1 MNKTILIVA
10 AHTDDEA
17 LGCGGAMARHA
28 TEGDTVHTVF
38 LADGVSSR
46 QDGYDGALDERQQ
59 AAEAAQRIL
68 GVSSTSYLGL
78 PDNRL
83 DSLALLDIVQ
93 PLEAVIERLKPE
105 IIYTHHYG
113 DLNVDHRRTHEAVM
127 TACRPLPGSAVKEI
141 LTFEVM
147 SSTEWNSTGRA
158 PFLPTLYVDISDHR
172 DTKQKA
178 LEAYALEMRTAPHS
192 RNVEHMTYLAKHHG
206 HCIGVEAAEAFMVM
220 RVLR

>member
-1 MNKTILIVA
+1 MSKTVLVVA

-17 LGCGGAMARHA
+17 LGCGGTMARHVA
-28 TEGDTVHTVF
+28 EGDTVHTVF

-46 QDGYDGALDERQQ
+46 QDNDDGALDERQQ
-59 AAEAAQRIL
+59 AAERAQQIL

-93 PLEAVIERLKPE
+93 PLEAAIERHAPD
-105 IIYTHHYG
+105 IIYTHHFG

-127 TACRPLPGSAVKEI
+127 TACRPLPDNTVKEI

-147 SSTEWNSTGRA
+147 SSTEWNSAGRA
-158 PFLPTLYVDISDHR
+158 PFIPNLYIDISDYL
-172 DTKQKA
+172 DIKQKA
-178 LEAYALEMRTAPHS
+178 LEAYALEMRPAPHS
-192 RNVEHMTYLAKHHG
+192 RNIEHMTYLAKHHG
-206 HCIGVEAAEAFMVM
+206 HCVGVQAAEAFMVM